1 MMAILHLGYVLA
13 RRRLMSS
20 FRIELTVL
28 LGVTL
33 SVVLLSSAVV
43 FNDLLAETALRRALA
58 EADSD
63 DVNIWTRV
71 FNDLDDPRTAT
82 AASDRYAL
90 SRQFVN
96 QRVIAPLADSIGAAS
111 FQVETATFYFSGRP
125 HLDLPN
131 NERPRGRLQYL
142 SGLQE
147 GKAMLV
153 DGRWPQLAEDGGYD
167 DTTGDTDDVVIEV
180 AVDPAG
186 FEFLNMELG
195 DTFYVLPATGG
206 EGQAPTRVAVVG
218 IIEPTDPDEE
228 YWYRRQKLLT
238 YHDNDWTLVPLFTSE
253 QAIRQQVGRRYPGIY
268 TSSAWFLQI
277 DRNGVPAKQVN
288 ELQQTLRDV
297 RRNVTNHLPNGSTST
312 GLSRILEA
320 HEEQLLLAR
329 IPLFLMV
336 FLVTGILAYYLS
348 ITAGMVIRAR
358 AAEIAMP
365 EEPGRDHPADR
376 DTHPSGGFA
385 AGRGRH

>member
-125 HLDLPN
+125 HLDLPKQ
-131 NERPRGRLQYL
+131 RTPPGTIAVFIGTAGGQ
-142 SGLQE
+142 GHA
-147 GKAMLV
+147 GGWA
-153 DGRWPQLAEDGGYD
+153 LAPIGGGTVG
-167 DTTGDTDDVVIEV
+167 TTT
-180 AVDPAG
+180 P
-186 FEFLNMELG
+186 
-195 DTFYVLPATGG
+195 PATR
-206 EGQAPTRVAVVG
+206 T
-218 IIEPTDPDEE
+218 I
-228 YWYRRQKLLT
+228 
-238 YHDNDWTLVPLFTSE
+238 S
-253 QAIRQQVGRRYPGIY
+253 
-268 TSSAWFLQI
+268 
-277 DRNGVPAKQVN
+277 
-288 ELQQTLRDV
+288 
-297 RRNVTNHLPNGSTST
+297 
-312 GLSRILEA
+312 
-320 HEEQLLLAR
+320 
-329 IPLFLMV
+329 
-336 FLVTGILAYYLS
+336 
-348 ITAGMVIRAR
+348 
-358 AAEIAMP
+358 
-365 EEPGRDHPADR
+365 
-376 DTHPSGGFA
+376 
-385 AGRGRH
+385 